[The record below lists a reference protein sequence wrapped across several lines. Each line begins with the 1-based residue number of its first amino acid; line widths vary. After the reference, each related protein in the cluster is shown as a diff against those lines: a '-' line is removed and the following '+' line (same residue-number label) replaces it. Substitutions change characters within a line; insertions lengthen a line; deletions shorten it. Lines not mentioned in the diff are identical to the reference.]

1 MKLLKK
7 ITILLCFL
15 SLIAFVSC
23 SAEDKSG
30 VKEKD
35 NADGTE
41 ITGGG
46 KSGNS
51 GTGGGS
57 GTGGSA
63 GTGGGSGTGGTSE
76 TGEGSGT
83 GGTSETG
90 GSTGTGGT
98 SETGGSTGTGGTSE
112 TGGST
117 GTGGVT
123 DTTVTTEIGNF
134 PPPAGTYRDDNVW
147 NEWKNKNNDTKVST
161 DGNTTTITGMSLGDS
176 RGQRFGFDISKWKK
190 TIKDGKDSKYEAVDI
205 VVETGY
211 NFTDISIVYYYD
223 SSTLEITFK
232 SKKSKSSTVDD
243 CLFKGTKISE

>member
-57 GTGGSA
+57 GTS
-63 GTGGGSGTGGTSE
+63 GGTE
-76 TGEGSGT
+76 
-83 GGTSETG
+83 
-90 GSTGTGGT
+90 
-98 SETGGSTGTGGTSE
+98 
-112 TGGST
+112 
-117 GTGGVT
+117 
-123 DTTVTTEIGNF
+123 TTETGNF
-134 PPPAGTYRDDNVW
+134 PPPAGTYRDDNVFNLW
-147 NEWKNKNNDTKVST
+147 HDTSDDTKVSKL
-161 DGNTTTITGMSLGDS
+161 DENTTRITGRSKITSGNGG
-176 RGQRFGFDISKWKK
+176 GQAFGFDISKWKK
-190 TIKDGKDSKYEAVDI
+190 TIKDGKESKSEAVDI
-205 VVETGY
+205 IVETGY

-232 SKKSKSSTVDD
+232 SKTISSVDD

>member
-51 GTGGGS
+51 GTDGGSGTGGSAGTVGGSGTGGSAGTGEGSGTGGTSGTGEGSGTGGTSETGGSS

-63 GTGGGSGTGGTSE
+63 GTGGGSGTGGGTE
-76 TGEGSGT
+76 TTIT
-83 GGTSETG
+83 GK
-90 GSTGTGGT
+90 
-98 SETGGSTGTGGTSE
+98 
-112 TGGST
+112 
-117 GTGGVT
+117 
-123 DTTVTTEIGNF
+123 F
-134 PPPAGTYRDDNVW
+134 YPPAGTYKDKDGKNDDTEVTIEGEKTKMKGRTTNSDG
-147 NEWKNKNNDTKVST
+147 EW
-161 DGNTTTITGMSLGDS
+161 TG
-176 RGQRFGFDISKWKK
+176 FGFNITEWKK
-190 TIKDGKDSKYEAVDI
+190 TTKDGKDIKLESVNA
-205 VVETGY
+205 
-211 NFTDISIVYYYD
+211 TDANGWGHSNISIVYYYD
-223 SSTLEITFK
+223 TQTLNITYDSALHGNGYSFI
-232 SKKSKSSTVDD
+232 
-243 CLFKGTKISE
+243 GTKQP

>member
-51 GTGGGS
+51 GTGGTS
-57 GTGGSA
+57 GTGG
-63 GTGGGSGTGGTSE
+63 
-76 TGEGSGT
+76 GSGT

-98 SETGGSTGTGGTSE
+98 SETGGSTGTGGTSG

-117 GTGGVT
+117 GTGGGT
-123 DTTVTTEIGNF
+123 ETTVTGKF
-134 PPPAGTYRDDNVW
+134 HPPAGTYKDKDGKNDDTEVTIEGEN
-147 NEWKNKNNDTKVST
+147 TKMEGRTTNS
-161 DGNTTTITGMSLGDS
+161 DGKWMG
-176 RGQRFGFDISKWKK
+176 FGFNITEWKK
-190 TIKDGKDSKYEAVDI
+190 TTKDGKDIKLESVDA
-205 VVETGY
+205 
-211 NFTDISIVYYYD
+211 TDAWGWAHSNISIVYYYD
-223 SSTLEITFK
+223 TQTLHITFD
-232 SKKSKSSTVDD
+232 SALHGGGYS
-243 CLFKGTKISE
+243 FIGTKQP

>member
-51 GTGGGS
+51 GTGG
-57 GTGGSA
+57 SA
-63 GTGGGSGTGGTSE
+63 
-76 TGEGSGT
+76 GT

-90 GSTGTGGT
+90 G
-98 SETGGSTGTGGTSE
+98 GSG
-112 TGGST
+112 
-117 GTGGVT
+117 
-123 DTTVTTEIGNF
+123 TTEIGNF

-147 NEWKNKNNDTKVST
+147 NEWHDTSDDTKVST
-161 DGNTTTITGMSLGDS
+161 VGNTTKIKGIALGDN
-176 RGQRFGFDISKWKK
+176 GKRFDFDISKWKK
-190 TIKDGKDSKYEAVDI
+190 TIKDGKNIKSEAI
-205 VVETGY
+205 VEKDYGY
-211 NFTDISIVYYYD
+211 KDISIVYYYD

-232 SKKSKSSTVDD
+232 SDDSVKD
-243 CLFKGTKISE
+243 CLFKGTKQP

>member
-35 NADGTE
+35 NTDGTE

-46 KSGNS
+46 KSGTS
-51 GTGGGS
+51 GTGGG
-57 GTGGSA
+57 T
-63 GTGGGSGTGGTSE
+63 E
-76 TGEGSGT
+76 
-83 GGTSETG
+83 
-90 GSTGTGGT
+90 
-98 SETGGSTGTGGTSE
+98 
-112 TGGST
+112 
-117 GTGGVT
+117 
-123 DTTVTTEIGNF
+123 TTEIGNF

-147 NEWKNKNNDTKVST
+147 NEWKDENDDTKVST
-161 DGNTTTITGMSLGDS
+161 VGNTTKIEGMSKSSGG
-176 RGQRFGFDISKWKK
+176 GQRFGFDISKWKK
-190 TIKDGKDSKYEAVDI
+190 TIKNGKESKSEAVDI
-205 VVETGY
+205 IVETGY

-232 SKKSKSSTVDD
+232 NAGDD

>member
-35 NADGTE
+35 NTDGTE

-51 GTGGGS
+51 GTGG
-57 GTGGSA
+57 
-63 GTGGGSGTGGTSE
+63 
-76 TGEGSGT
+76 
-83 GGTSETG
+83 
-90 GSTGTGGT
+90 STGTGG
-98 SETGGSTGTGGTSE
+98 GTE
-112 TGGST
+112 
-117 GTGGVT
+117 
-123 DTTVTTEIGNF
+123 TTEIGNF
-134 PPPAGTYRDDNVW
+134 PPPEGTYRDDNVW
-147 NEWKNKNNDTKVST
+147 NEWHDTSDDTKVST
-161 DGNTTTITGMSLGDS
+161 VGNTTKIKGIALGDN
-176 RGQRFGFDISKWKK
+176 GYRFDFDISKWKK
-190 TIKDGKDSKYEAVDI
+190 TTKDGKESKSEAVDI

-211 NFTDISIVYYYD
+211 KFTDISIVYYYD

-232 SKKSKSSTVDD
+232 SKSSSVDD

>member
-46 KSGNS
+46 KSG
-51 GTGGGS
+51 TS
-57 GTGGSA
+57 GTGGS
-63 GTGGGSGTGGTSE
+63 SGTGGTSE
-76 TGEGSGT
+76 TGGGSGT

-98 SETGGSTGTGGTSE
+98 SETGGSSGTGG
-112 TGGST
+112 
-117 GTGGVT
+117 GTGK
-123 DTTVTTEIGNF
+123 F
-134 PPPAGTYRDDNVW
+134 PPPAGTYKDKDGKNDDTEVTI
-147 NEWKNKNNDTKVST
+147 EGEKTKMER
-161 DGNTTTITGMSLGDS
+161 GTTNSEGDS
-176 RGQRFGFDISKWKK
+176 SGFGFNITEWKK
-190 TIKDGKDSKYEAVDI
+190 TTKDGKDILESVDA
-205 VVETGY
+205 
-211 NFTDISIVYYYD
+211 TDAWGWGHENISIVYYYD
-223 SSTLEITFK
+223 TQTLHITYDTALHGKGHSFI
-232 SKKSKSSTVDD
+232 
-243 CLFKGTKISE
+243 GTKQP

>member
-46 KSGNS
+46 KSG
-51 GTGGGS
+51 TS

-63 GTGGGSGTGGTSE
+63 GTG
-76 TGEGSGT
+76 EGAGT

-90 GSTGTGGT
+90 GGAG
-98 SETGGSTGTGGTSE
+98 TGGSTGTGG
-112 TGGST
+112 
-117 GTGGVT
+117 GTE
-123 DTTVTTEIGNF
+123 TTVTGKF
-134 PPPAGTYRDDNVW
+134 YPPAGTYKDKDGKNDDTEVTIEGENTKMDGRTI
-147 NEWKNKNNDTKVST
+147 NSDGEWM
-161 DGNTTTITGMSLGDS
+161 G
-176 RGQRFGFDISKWKK
+176 FGFNITEWKK
-190 TIKDGKDSKYEAVDI
+190 TTKDGKDIKLESVNA
-205 VVETGY
+205 
-211 NFTDISIVYYYD
+211 TDANGWGNKNISIVYYYD
-223 SSTLEITFK
+223 TQTLHITYDSALHGNGHSFI
-232 SKKSKSSTVDD
+232 
-243 CLFKGTKISE
+243 GTKQP

>member
-57 GTGGSA
+57 ETGSGEKTFASYA
-63 GTGGGSGTGGTSE
+63 GTWYGDMDGSGEKPLILINSDGSFKILGGDINVPSSDITKNSDTSY
-76 TGEGSGT
+76 TASQGSESITFNFSSDTQGT
-83 GGTSETG
+83 VDFGYG
-90 GSTGTGGT
+90 
-98 SETGGSTGTGGTSE
+98 
-112 TGGST
+112 
-117 GTGGVT
+117 
-123 DTTVTTEIGNF
+123 
-134 PPPAGTYRDDNVW
+134 
-147 NEWKNKNNDTKVST
+147 K
-161 DGNTTTITGMSLGDS
+161 DGILTIT
-176 RGQRFGFDISKWKK
+176 KH
-190 TIKDGKDSKYEAVDI
+190 
-205 VVETGY
+205 
-211 NFTDISIVYYYD
+211 
-223 SSTLEITFK
+223 
-232 SKKSKSSTVDD
+232 
-243 CLFKGTKISE
+243 

>member
-57 GTGGSA
+57 GTGGTSE
-63 GTGGGSGTGGTSE
+63 TGGGSGTGGSSG

-83 GGTSETG
+83 GG
-90 GSTGTGGT
+90 GT
-98 SETGGSTGTGGTSE
+98 E
-112 TGGST
+112 
-117 GTGGVT
+117 
-123 DTTVTTEIGNF
+123 TTVTGNF
-134 PPPAGTYRDDNVW
+134 PPPAGIYK
-147 NEWKNKNNDTKVST
+147 EGKYDTKIT
-161 DGNTTTITGMSLGDS
+161 IEGENTKIEGKASSSENAGLP
-176 RGQRFGFDISKWKK
+176 FGFNITEWKK
-190 TIKDGKDSKYEAVDI
+190 TTKDGKDIKLESVNA
-205 VVETGY
+205 
-211 NFTDISIVYYYD
+211 TDAWGWGNKNISIVYYYD
-223 SSTLEITFK
+223 TQTLDITYDTALRA
-232 SKKSKSSTVDD
+232 TVIH
-243 CLFKGTKISE
+243 LLELNNLE

>member
-51 GTGGGS
+51 GTGG
-57 GTGGSA
+57 
-63 GTGGGSGTGGTSE
+63 
-76 TGEGSGT
+76 
-83 GGTSETG
+83 TSETG

-98 SETGGSTGTGGTSE
+98 SETGGSTGTGGGTE
-112 TGGST
+112 TTIT
-117 GTGGVT
+117 GK
-123 DTTVTTEIGNF
+123 F
-134 PPPAGTYRDDNVW
+134 YPPAGTYRDDNVW
-147 NEWKNKNNDTKVST
+147 NEWKDEEDDTKVST
-161 DGNTTTITGMSLGDS
+161 VGNTTKITGMSKSSGG
-176 RGQRFGFDISKWKK
+176 GQRFGFDISKWKK
-190 TIKDGKDSKYEAVDI
+190 TIKDGKESKSEAVDI
-205 VVETGY
+205 IVETGY

-232 SKKSKSSTVDD
+232 NAGDE
-243 CLFKGTKISE
+243 CLFKGTKQP

>member
-35 NADGTE
+35 NTDGTE

-46 KSGNS
+46 KSGTS
-51 GTGGGS
+51 GTGGG
-57 GTGGSA
+57 A
-63 GTGGGSGTGGTSE
+63 
-76 TGEGSGT
+76 GT

-90 GSTGTGGT
+90 GGSGTGGGT
-98 SETGGSTGTGGTSE
+98 ETTIT
-112 TGGST
+112 
-117 GTGGVT
+117 
-123 DTTVTTEIGNF
+123 GNF
-134 PPPAGTYRDDNVW
+134 PPPTGTYRDDNVW
-147 NEWKNKNNDTKVST
+147 NTWHDTSDDTKVSKL
-161 DGNTTTITGMSLGDS
+161 DENTTRITGRSKITSGNGG
-176 RGQRFGFDISKWKK
+176 GQAFGFDISEWKK
-190 TIKDGKDSKYEAVDI
+190 TIKDGKDSKSEAVNI
-205 VVETGY
+205 VVEQGY
-211 NFTDISIVYYYD
+211 KFTDISIVYYYD

-232 SKKSKSSTVDD
+232 SKTISSVDD

>member
-51 GTGGGS
+51 GTDGGS

-90 GSTGTGGT
+90 GGSGTGGT
-98 SETGGSTGTGGTSE
+98 SGTGGGTE
-112 TGGST
+112 TTIT
-117 GTGGVT
+117 GK
-123 DTTVTTEIGNF
+123 F
-134 PPPAGTYRDDNVW
+134 PPPAGTYKDKDGREVTRREVTIKDEETEIEGKAKNSEGKDD
-147 NEWKNKNNDTKVST
+147 
-161 DGNTTTITGMSLGDS
+161 
-176 RGQRFGFDISKWKK
+176 RFGFNITEWKK
-190 TIKDGKDSKYEAVDI
+190 TTKDGKDIKLESVDA
-205 VVETGY
+205 
-211 NFTDISIVYYYD
+211 TDAWGWGNKNISIVYYYD
-223 SSTLEITFK
+223 TQTLNITYDTALHGGGYSFI
-232 SKKSKSSTVDD
+232 
-243 CLFKGTKISE
+243 GTKQP

>member
-51 GTGGGS
+51 GTGG
-57 GTGGSA
+57 SA
-63 GTGGGSGTGGTSE
+63 
-76 TGEGSGT
+76 GT

-90 GSTGTGGT
+90 GGTGTGGGT
-98 SETGGSTGTGGTSE
+98 ETIE
-112 TGGST
+112 N
-117 GTGGVT
+117 
-123 DTTVTTEIGNF
+123 GNF

-147 NEWKNKNNDTKVST
+147 NIWHDTSDDTKVSKL
-161 DGNTTTITGMSLGDS
+161 DENTTRIKGRSKITSGNGG
-176 RGQRFGFDISKWKK
+176 GQAFGFDISKWKK
-190 TIKDGKDSKYEAVDI
+190 TIKDGKDSKSEAVDI

-211 NFTDISIVYYYD
+211 KFTDISIVYYYD

-232 SKKSKSSTVDD
+232 NSGDD

>member
-1 MKLLKK
+1 MFLIKIKECSMKLLKK

-51 GTGGGS
+51 GTGGTS
-57 GTGGSA
+57 ETGGGA
-63 GTGGGSGTGGTSE
+63 GTGGGTE
-76 TGEGSGT
+76 
-83 GGTSETG
+83 
-90 GSTGTGGT
+90 
-98 SETGGSTGTGGTSE
+98 
-112 TGGST
+112 
-117 GTGGVT
+117 
-123 DTTVTTEIGNF
+123 TTETGNF

-147 NEWKNKNNDTKVST
+147 NTWHDTSDDTKVSKL
-161 DGNTTTITGMSLGDS
+161 DENTTRIKGRSKITSGNGG
-176 RGQRFGFDISKWKK
+176 GQAFGFDISKWKK
-190 TIKDGKDSKYEAVDI
+190 TIKDGKDIKSDAVDI
-205 VVETGY
+205 VVEQGY

-232 SKKSKSSTVDD
+232 SGGDD

>member
-51 GTGGGS
+51 GTGGTSGTGGGS

-63 GTGGGSGTGGTSE
+63 GTVGGSGTGGTSE

-90 GSTGTGGT
+90 GGSGTGGT
-98 SETGGSTGTGGTSE
+98 SETGGSSGTGG
-112 TGGST
+112 
-117 GTGGVT
+117 GTE
-123 DTTVTTEIGNF
+123 TTETGNF

-147 NEWKNKNNDTKVST
+147 NGWHDTSYDTKVST
-161 DGNTTTITGMSLGDS
+161 VGNTTKIKGMSKIASSG
-176 RGQRFGFDISKWKK
+176 GQGFGFDISKWKK
-190 TIKDGKDSKYEAVDI
+190 TKDGKESKSEAVDI

-232 SKKSKSSTVDD
+232 DDGDD
-243 CLFKGTKISE
+243 CLFKGTKQP